1 MKSLRKIST
10 VQLYMMWKNLAT
22 SLLLL
27 IVMMTLSKLMPP
39 IFTPLAALACA
50 AVLYTSLYNHR
61 KSESSACLLIP
72 YVFFICL
79 LCYAFTTIVLNLLEL
94 WGVMRFPAE
103 FVFFSRPFVPSLLL
117 NPLCFVCISV
127 MYFRRKKLMVCK
139 DCNLST
145 SNNSAQNRI
154 GIIFEYE
161 SYLQLRNMML
171 LFGLLS
177 VTIWIYFLVFY
188 IKINANARDWYIF
201 TWLTVIAFL
210 LDEVY
215 FLFRY
220 YNLYLDLK
228 ENDEIISEQ
237 EIDDMGAQT
246 YVRYYVICENNIY
259 VDSHAVEDYSAYK
272 EVIDTPFQTKRSVN
286 GMTADEVKRIITQ
299 MTGIVDGELRFFFGR
314 KNPTMPNSSLL
325 RYFYFIKPLPDG
337 MCPALRTE
345 GEWMDYAEIQRIY
358 SNNPGKLASMSVFDT
373 TRLATIILTEKIFDE
388 NGFRKNRLK
397 SYNPTF
403 SLIDVHKS
411 KLNFQE
417 DKWIHISLFNS
428 DTPFFRLK
436 RWWRKITGKSSQK
449 HKIWQ

>member
-1 MKSLRKIST
+1 
-10 VQLYMMWKNLAT
+10 
-22 SLLLL
+22 
-27 IVMMTLSKLMPP
+27 MPP

-103 FVFFSRPFVPSLLL
+103 FVFFSTAVRPFPASQSAMLRMHIRDVFPQEKAYGLQRLQPLNVKQFCTEPYRNNLRVRIVSSTAQHDDVAVRTLVRYNLDLLPCVL
-117 NPLCFVCISV
+117 H
-127 MYFRRKKLMVCK
+127 
-139 DCNLST
+139 
-145 SNNSAQNRI
+145 QNQCQRT
-154 GIIFEYE
+154 
-161 SYLQLRNMML
+161 R
-171 LFGLLS
+171 
-177 VTIWIYFLVFY
+177 LVL
-188 IKINANARDWYIF
+188 IH

-272 EVIDTPFQTKRSVN
+272 EVIDTPFRDKTFGQRNDSRRSEAHN
-286 GMTADEVKRIITQ
+286 NQ
-299 MTGIVDGELRFFFGR
+299 MTGIVDGELRFFFR
-314 KNPTMPNSSLL
+314 TQESHDAQFKPAPVLL
-325 RYFYFIKPLPDG
+325 FHKAAPRRRMPLP
-337 MCPALRTE
+337 LRTE

-358 SNNPGKLASMSVFDT
+358 SNNPGNWPQCRYS
-373 TRLATIILTEKIFDE
+373 
-388 NGFRKNRLK
+388 
-397 SYNPTF
+397 
-403 SLIDVHKS
+403 
-411 KLNFQE
+411 
-417 DKWIHISLFNS
+417 
-428 DTPFFRLK
+428 TPQGLPLSF
-436 RWWRKITGKSSQK
+436 
-449 HKIWQ
+449 

>member
-1 MKSLRKIST
+1 MYL
-10 VQLYMMWKNLAT
+10 MWKNLAT

-50 AVLYTSLYNHR
+50 AVLYTSLYNYR
-61 KSESSACLLIP
+61 KSESSACILIP

-79 LCYAFTTIVLNLLEL
+79 LSYAFVTIVLNLLEL
-94 WGVMRFPAE
+94 WGLVRFPAE

-117 NPLCFVCISV
+117 NPLCFICIAV
-127 MYFRRKKLMVCK
+127 MYIRRKCLLVCK
-139 DCNLST
+139 DCGLSV

-154 GIIFEYE
+154 GLVFEYE
-161 SYLQLRNMML
+161 SYLQLRNLML
-171 LFGLLS
+171 LFGVLS

-210 LDEVY
+210 LDEIY

-228 ENDEIISEQ
+228 ENNEIISEQ
-237 EIDDMGAQT
+237 EINDIGAQT
-246 YVRYYVICENNIY
+246 YVRYYVVCENYVY
-259 VDSHAVEDYSAYK
+259 VDVHAYEDYSAYT

-286 GMTADEVKRIITQ
+286 GMTMDEVKRIITQ
-299 MTGIVDGELRFFFGR
+299 MTGIADGELRFFFGR

-325 RYFYFIKPLPDG
+325 RYFYFLNPLPDG
-337 MCPALRTE
+337 SYPILRTE
-345 GEWMDYAEIQRIY
+345 GEWMDYGEIQRIY
-358 SNNPGKLASMSVFDT
+358 SQNPGKLASMSVFDT
-373 TRLATIILTEKIFDE
+373 TRLATIILTEKIYDE
-388 NGFRKNRLK
+388 NGFRKTKLK
-397 SYNPTF
+397 SYQPTF
-403 SLIDVHKS
+403 SLPDVRRS
-411 KLNFQE
+411 KLNFQD
-417 DKWIHISLFNS
+417 DKWIRISVFNS

-436 RWWRKITGKSSQK
+436 RWWRKTTGKSSQK
-449 HKIWQ
+449 QKIWQ